1 VATKLHKTAVK
12 VGRTIGKAE
21 VRARKAAAAW
31 QKKFKAVAK
40 ELKLSEKHLK
50 RAIAKARA

>member
-1 VATKLHKTAVK
+1 VATKLVKTAKK
-12 VGRTIGKAE
+12 VGRGIGKAE
-21 VRARKAAAAW
+21 VAARKAAAAW
-31 QKKFKAVAK
+31 RIKAKAVAK